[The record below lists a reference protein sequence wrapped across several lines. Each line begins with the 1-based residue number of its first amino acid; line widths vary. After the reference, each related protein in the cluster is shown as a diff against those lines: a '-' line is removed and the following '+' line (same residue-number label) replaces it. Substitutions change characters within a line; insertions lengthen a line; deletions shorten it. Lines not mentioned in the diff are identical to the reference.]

1 MEAPIDLESSEAG
14 SQSNGDQSDS
24 AGEPEVLLPMNE
36 ADLGFLSEMPF
47 YEDQSGAEVAE
58 EDRDP
63 GAVACACS
71 SCQVE
76 TAIARCENEDRDVCS
91 HCVQTCPCGLKYCI
105 RGFYKHRQQFPGE
118 KTNS

>member
-76 TAIARCENEDRDVCS
+76 TAIARCENEDRDVCA
-91 HCVQTCPCGLKYCI
+91 HCV
-105 RGFYKHRQQFPGE
+105 
-118 KTNS
+118 